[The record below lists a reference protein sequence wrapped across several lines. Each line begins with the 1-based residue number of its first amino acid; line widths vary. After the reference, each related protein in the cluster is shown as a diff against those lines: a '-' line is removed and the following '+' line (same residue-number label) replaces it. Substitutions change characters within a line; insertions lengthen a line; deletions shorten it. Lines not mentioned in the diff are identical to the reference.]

1 MSRKHAWLLLV
12 ACWLDPA
19 SVSAQIVSPNRVFGR
34 YQAFN
39 WQEQHGVPQST
50 VLAVTTTRDGYV
62 WLGTYE
68 GAARFDGLRFTV
80 FSPTNTEA
88 IGSPMVQALLEDR
101 VGALWLGTYGGGLNR
116 FSAGHFTRYTARDG
130 LANDHITRL
139 FEDRDGTLWIG
150 TDGGGVSRWH
160 DGQFTS
166 YGVADGLPGA
176 TVRGFAQ
183 GGDGALWVGTNRG
196 IVRMIGD
203 RFSAADLPTTLATM
217 DTTALAWGRDG
228 ALWAGGR
235 NGRLHRFA
243 NRHLTTFGPAQGV
256 PASRIESLF
265 EDREGQ
271 LWIGTSGASLL
282 RFASGRFEPRSS
294 ADGLGVDRVAAIAQ
308 GAANDLWL
316 GSDSGLFR
324 LTEPRVRVYTQRDGL
339 SDDHFASI
347 YQDVAGDVWIGTRA
361 GLNRV
366 HNGVFRT
373 LTTKDG
379 LPADGIR
386 HVAPGADGG
395 FWVNTVGGLAHLK
408 DTRVV
413 STMRTIGGV
422 ESSRITALLQDRRG
436 DLWLGVEDAGAMR
449 VRGGTITH
457 FTTRHG
463 LGDNAVVTL
472 FEDRAGSVWIGTL
485 RGGMTRVRGDEL
497 ISWSSRDG
505 LPDDHVKSFYEDR
518 DGTLWVGTHGG
529 GLSRFKDGRFATISS
544 RQGLYNDIIFT
555 ILDDDAGNL
564 WMSCNKGIWRTSLS
578 DLNDVADGRRAAVT
592 SFAYGVADG
601 MLSSEGIGASRS
613 SWRMRD
619 GTLWFATVRGVAVV
633 DPHARGNEP
642 PRVVVEGATID
653 RQPWSVDG
661 GLRIE
666 PGQESVE
673 IQYTGLSWNRPGE
686 MRFRYRLEGL
696 DREWIDAGTR
706 RTAYYSHLPPG
717 HYVFEVTA
725 DNGEGVWSAQPQ
737 RLAIV
742 VLPPFHRTWWF
753 QAMLALAAVTAL
765 AVVWRYRMLALRRAH
780 ATQQAFAREL
790 IASQE
795 QERKRIAA
803 ELHDGLGQRLVVI
816 HNLAMMCA
824 QAPAGDSNGSSHR
837 LETIASQ
844 THGAIDEIRD
854 ISYNLRPYHLDTL
867 GLTKALESVV
877 RTTSSAAPAIALTH
891 DIDDLDSAFPGDA
904 AINVYRIVQ
913 ESLNNIVKHS
923 GARAASVTVRRET
936 TRLVLTVND
945 DGAGFV
951 PDARRRESR
960 KGGFGLVGIRER
972 ASLLGGQA
980 AVHSVPGRGTTVTVD
995 IPLQ

>member
-1 MSRKHAWLLLV
+1 MFRKHAWLLLL
-12 ACWLDPA
+12 ACSLCPA
-19 SVSAQIVSPNRVFGR
+19 SLSAQIISPNRVFGR

-68 GAARFDGLRFTV
+68 GAARFDGLRFTL
-80 FSPTNTEA
+80 FSPTNTDA

-101 VGALWLGTYGGGLNR
+101 AGDLWLGTYGGGVSRLSGGR
-116 FSAGHFTRYTARDG
+116 FTRYTTRDG
-130 LANDHITRL
+130 LASDYITRL
-139 FEDRDGTLWIG
+139 FEDRNGTLWVG

-160 DGQFTS
+160 DGRFTS
-166 YGVADGLPGA
+166 HGVAEGLPGA
-176 TVRGFAQ
+176 NVRDFAQ
-183 GGDGALWVGTNRG
+183 DAEGGLWVGTNRG

-203 RFSAADLPTTLATM
+203 RVSAADLPTTLTTM
-217 DTTALAWGRDG
+217 DTTALGVTRDG
-228 ALWAGGR
+228 ALWAGARG
-235 NGRLHRFA
+235 GRLHRFA

-256 PASRIESLF
+256 PASRIESIF
-265 EDREGQ
+265 EDRERR
-271 LWIGTSGASLL
+271 LWIGTAGAGLL
-282 RFASGRFEPRSS
+282 QFAAGRVEPQSS
-294 ADGLGVDRVAAIAQ
+294 TDGLGVDRVVAISQ
-308 GAANDLWL
+308 GLANDLWL
-316 GSDSGLFR
+316 GSDNGLFR

-347 YQDVAGDVWIGTRA
+347 YQDDAGDVWIGTRT

-379 LPADGIR
+379 LPGDGIR
-386 HVAPGADGG
+386 HVAPSTDGG
-395 FWVNTVGGLAHLK
+395 LWVNTNSGLARMK
-408 DTRVV
+408 DLRIV
-413 STMRTIGGV
+413 STMSTIGGV
-422 ESSRITALLQDRRG
+422 ESSRITSLLQDRRG
-436 DLWLGVEDAGAMR
+436 DLWLGIEDGGAMR
-449 VRGGTITH
+449 VRGETITR
-457 FTTRHG
+457 FTTRDG
-463 LGDNAVVTL
+463 LGDNTVVTL

-485 RGGMTRVRGDEL
+485 RGGMTRVQGETL
-497 ISWSSRDG
+497 TFWSSRDG

-544 RQGLYNDIIFT
+544 RQGLYNDIVFA
-555 ILDDDAGNL
+555 ILDDDDGNV
-564 WMSCNKGIWRTSLS
+564 WMSCNKGIWSTSLS
-578 DLNDVADGRRAAVT
+578 ELNDVADGRRATVT

-613 SWRMRD
+613 SWRMHD
-619 GTLWFATVRGVAVV
+619 GTLWFATVRGVVVV
-633 DPHARGNEP
+633 DPRKRGTEP
-642 PRVVVEGATID
+642 PRVVVESATID
-653 RQPWSVDG
+653 RDARPIDSA
-661 GLRIE
+661 LRVE
-666 PGQESVE
+666 PHQENVE
-673 IQYTGLSWNRPGE
+673 IHYTALSWNRPHE
-686 MRFRYRLEGL
+686 MRFRYRLDGL

-706 RTAYYSHLPPG
+706 RIAYYSHLPAG
-717 HYVFEVTA
+717 NYVFEVTA
-725 DNGEGVWSAQPQ
+725 DNGEGVWSAEPQ
-737 RLAIV
+737 RLLLT
-742 VLPPFHRTWWF
+742 VLPPFYRTWWF
-753 QAMLALAAVTAL
+753 ESIMALTAVS
-765 AVVWRYRMLALRRAH
+765 AVVLVWRYRMLALRRAH

-824 QAPAGDSNGSSHR
+824 QASEHNGSSHR

-867 GLTKALESVV
+867 GLTKALESIVK
-877 RTTSSAAPAIALTH
+877 TTASATPAMTLTH
-891 DIDDLDSAFPGDA
+891 DIDDVDGVFPGDA

-923 GARAASVTVRRET
+923 AARAASVTVRHEAR
-936 TRLVLTVND
+936 RLTVTIRD
-945 DGAGFV
+945 DGAGFA
-951 PDARRRESR
+951 PGGKRHEARR
-960 KGGFGLVGIRER
+960 GGFGLVGIRER
-972 ASLLGGQA
+972 ASLLGGRA
-980 AVHSVPGRGTTVTVD
+980 AIHSVPGQGTTVTVD